1 MEEREITNL
10 MLLSLFRRCS
20 HLQFH
25 RLSRFQG
32 QGRILGLLLEHGTLT
47 QRALAELTQR
57 RSATLS
63 EQLERMEAAGL
74 LLREKNCAD
83 KRNVD
88 LRLTEA
94 GVRLAR
100 EAERER
106 RETADALFG
115 FLDPADKQTLYRTLE
130 RLDAR
135 WTREAQGGEAEV

>member
-1 MEEREITNL
+1 MAETGITNL

-32 QGRILGLLLEHGTLT
+32 QGRILGLLLQHGTLT
-47 QRALAELTQR
+47 QRELAELTQR

-63 EQLERMEAAGL
+63 EQLERMESAGL
-74 LLREKNCAD
+74 LLREKNCSD

-88 LRLTEA
+88 LRLTEL
-94 GVRLAR
+94 GVQLAH

-106 RETADALFG
+106 QETCL
-115 FLDPADKQTLYRTLE
+115 LYTSRC
-130 RLDAR
+130 
-135 WTREAQGGEAEV
+135 V